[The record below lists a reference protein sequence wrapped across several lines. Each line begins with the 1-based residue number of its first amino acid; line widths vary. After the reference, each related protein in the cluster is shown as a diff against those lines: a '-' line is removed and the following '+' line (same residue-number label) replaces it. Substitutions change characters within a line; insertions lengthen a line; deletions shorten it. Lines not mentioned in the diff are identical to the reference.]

1 MKYFIG
7 IDLGGT
13 NVRTL
18 LVDENGQSYSEVKD
32 ATEREKGPD
41 AVTAKICRQ
50 IEAIDYT
57 VCGGIENVEGIGI
70 GVPGPVDVVKGVMIM
85 ASNLPG
91 FENYPIAEKLST
103 KFNKPVFLDNDA
115 NVATLGEF
123 MFGAGKGTENMVFIT
138 ASTGIGGGAVIN
150 GKLFRGTTGN
160 ALEIGHTI
168 VANEGPRCGCGNI
181 GCAEAL
187 GSGTAIG
194 KRAKEAVATNA
205 ETSLKNYENVTSK
218 EVFKEAAN
226 GDRVAKNILETSLN
240 YLGIAV
246 ANTITNFDP
255 EKVVIGGG
263 VINGGSIVLDTIRR
277 VVGERALKTFADS
290 CTVEKAVLGGKAG
303 VLGAAALAITEQ

>member
-1 MKYFIG
+1 MKKKYVVG
-7 IDLGGT
+7 VDLGGT
-13 NVRTL
+13 KIYTA
-18 LVDENGQSYSEVKD
+18 LVDLEGNIIKEKTVETLAFEGENGV
-32 ATEREKGPD
+32 
-41 AVTAKICRQ
+41 I
-50 IEAIDYT
+50 
-57 VCGGIENVEGIGI
+57 IEN
-70 GVPGPVDVVKGVMIM
+70 
-85 ASNLPG
+85 SNLPFKN
-91 FENYPIAEKLST
+91 FEIVKTIRETYDLPT
-103 KFNKPVFLDNDA
+103 YLDNDA

-194 KRAKEAVATNA
+194 KRAKEAVATNV

>member
-1 MKYFIG
+1 MKKKYVVG
-7 IDLGGT
+7 VDLGGT
-13 NVRTL
+13 KIYTA
-18 LVDENGQSYSEVKD
+18 LVDLEGNIIKEKAVETLAFEGENAVMGRIIDTINYVID
-32 ATEREKGPD
+32 GTEKNLI
-41 AVTAKICRQ
+41 KS
-50 IEAIDYT
+50 
-57 VCGGIENVEGIGI
+57 IGI
-70 GVPGPVDVVKGVMIM
+70 GSPGPLDVKNGVIIEN
-85 ASNLPG
+85 SNLPFKN
-91 FENYPIAEKLST
+91 FEIVKTIRETYDLPT
-103 KFNKPVFLDNDA
+103 YLDNDA

-194 KRAKEAVATNA
+194 KRAKEAVATNV

>member
-1 MKYFIG
+1 MEKKYVVG
-7 IDLGGT
+7 VDLGGT
-13 NVRTL
+13 KIYTA
-18 LVDENGQSYSEVKD
+18 LVDLEGNIIKEKTVETLAHEGEQAVMGRIVDTINYVIDGTDKD
-32 ATEREKGPD
+32 LIKS
-41 AVTAKICRQ
+41 
-50 IEAIDYT
+50 
-57 VCGGIENVEGIGI
+57 IGI
-70 GVPGPVDVVKGVMIM
+70 GSPGPLDVKNGIIIEN
-85 ASNLPG
+85 SNLP
-91 FENYPIAEKLST
+91 FKNFAIVKTIKETYDLPT
-103 KFNKPVFLDNDA
+103 YLDNDA

-138 ASTGIGGGAVIN
+138 ASTGIGGGAVLN
-150 GKLFRGTTGN
+150 GKLFRGSTGN
-160 ALEIGHTI
+160 ALEVGHMT
-168 VANEGPRCGCGNI
+168 VATEGPRCGCGNL

-194 KRAKEAVATNA
+194 KRAKEAVLSNVV
-205 ETSLKNYENVTSK
+205 TSLKNYENVTAK

-277 VVGERALKTFADS
+277 VVGERALKTFVDS

-303 VLGAAALAITEQ
+303 VLGAAALAIMEQ